1 MVSAIVGKSPDFSD
15 IYVKHT
21 PKHTDYA
28 RIELRENS
36 DKRRGSA
43 KTYSAKSVVFTFLN
57 NFSHFI

>member
-28 RIELRENS
+28 RIELPKNG
-36 DKRRGSA
+36 DKRRWSA
-43 KTYSAKSVVFTFLN
+43 IVMILTC
-57 NFSHFI
+57 IIE